1 MPSFVSATVITHNEA
16 ANIERCL
23 NSLIGVAD
31 EIIVVDSLSTDATV
45 DICRRY
51 GCKVTERAFT
61 GYGSQRQY
69 AVGLANGRYVLSIDA
84 DEALSDDLRRN
95 IIAHKEQGMEHR
107 MYRFRIVNY
116 VCGRPMQRSGMKPY
130 SEIRLFDRR
139 YANWNLLDVGER
151 LTYPGG
157 VSPVLIPGEMYH
169 YRCTTYDELD
179 YKELR
184 NAEIRG
190 RVMAAAGISAIAPL
204 RFVRAVASFLKC
216 QLRDGAIFDG
226 EAGRRISRARYLA
239 TLAAYRTSYRLIK
252 AQSKDNI

>member
-1 MPSFVSATVITHNEA
+1 MSSFVSATVITHNEA

-69 AVGLANGRYVLSIDA
+69 AVGLANGRFVLSIDA
-84 DEALSDDLRRN
+84 DEALSDELRRN
-95 IIAHKEQGMEHR
+95 IIALKERGLEHR

-116 VCGRPMQRSGMKPY
+116 VCGRPMHRSGMRPY

-157 VSPVLIPGEMYH
+157 VSPVFIPGEMYH
-169 YRCTTYDELD
+169 YRCTNFDELD

-190 RVMAAAGISAIAPL
+190 RVMAAAGISAAAPMRL
-204 RFVRAVASFLKC
+204 LRAVASFVKC

-239 TLAAYRTSYRLIK
+239 TMAAYRTSYKLIK
-252 AQSKDNI
+252 AQRKGNI

>member
-1 MPSFVSATVITHNEA
+1 MSSFVSATVITHNEA
-16 ANIERCL
+16 ANIARCL

-69 AVGLANGRYVLSIDA
+69 AVGLANGRFVLSIDA
-84 DEALSDDLRRN
+84 DEALSDELRRN
-95 IIAHKEQGMEHR
+95 IIALKERGLEHR

-116 VCGRPMQRSGMKPY
+116 VCGRPMHRSGMEPY

-157 VSPVLIPGEMYH
+157 VTPVLIRGEMYH
-169 YRCTTYDELD
+169 YRCSDFDELD

-190 RVMAAAGISAIAPL
+190 RVMAAAGISAAAPMRL
-204 RFVRAVASFLKC
+204 LRAVASFVKC

-239 TLAAYRTSYRLIK
+239 TMAAYRTSYKLIK
-252 AQSKDNI
+252 AQRKGNI

>member
-1 MPSFVSATVITHNEA
+1 MTFVTATIITRNEA
-16 ANIERCL
+16 RNIERCL

-69 AVGLANGRYVLSIDA
+69 AVGLANGSYVLSIDA
-84 DEALSDDLRRN
+84 DEALSPELRDTLMKM
-95 IIAHKEQGMEHR
+95 KERGFTHR

-116 VCGRPMQRSGMKPY
+116 VCGRPMLRSGMKPY

-157 VSPVLIPGEMYH
+157 VQPVMVEGNLLH
-169 YRCTTYDELD
+169 YRCSDFDELD

-184 NAEIRG
+184 HAEMRG
-190 RVMAAAGISAIAPL
+190 RVLAAAGIDATAPMCWLRAASAY
-204 RFVRAVASFLKC
+204 VKC
-216 QLRDGAIFDG
+216 HLRDGAILDG
-226 EAGRRISRARYLA
+226 HAGRRIARARYLS
-239 TLAAYRTSYRLIK
+239 TLAAYRAARKI
-252 AQSKDNI
+252 SKEGSDR

>member
-1 MPSFVSATVITHNEA
+1 M
-16 ANIERCL
+16 
-23 NSLIGVAD
+23 
-31 EIIVVDSLSTDATV
+31 
-45 DICRRY
+45 
-51 GCKVTERAFT
+51 TERAFT

-69 AVGLANGRYVLSIDA
+69 AVGLANGRFVLSIDA
-84 DEALSDDLRRN
+84 DEALSDELRRN
-95 IIAHKEQGMEHR
+95 IIALKERGLEHR

-116 VCGRPMQRSGMKPY
+116 VCGRPMHRSGMEPY

-157 VSPVLIPGEMYH
+157 VTPVLIRGEMYH
-169 YRCTTYDELD
+169 YRCSDFDELD

-190 RVMAAAGISAIAPL
+190 RVMAAAGISAAAPMRL
-204 RFVRAVASFLKC
+204 LRAVASFVKC

-239 TLAAYRTSYRLIK
+239 TMAAYRTSYKLIK
-252 AQSKDNI
+252 AQRKGNI

>member
-1 MPSFVSATVITHNEA
+1 MTFVTATIITRNEA
-16 ANIERCL
+16 RNIERCL

-69 AVGLANGRYVLSIDA
+69 AVGLANGSYVLSIDA
-84 DEALSDDLRRN
+84 DEALSPELRDTLMKM
-95 IIAHKEQGMEHR
+95 KERGFTHR

-116 VCGRPMQRSGMKPY
+116 VCGRPMLRSGMKPY

-157 VSPVLIPGEMYH
+157 VTPVLIRGEMYH
-169 YRCTTYDELD
+169 YRCSDFDELD

-190 RVMAAAGISAIAPL
+190 RVMAAAGISAAAPMRL
-204 RFVRAVASFLKC
+204 LRAVASFVKC

-239 TLAAYRTSYRLIK
+239 TMAAYRTSYKLIK
-252 AQSKDNI
+252 AQRKGNI

>member
-1 MPSFVSATVITHNEA
+1 M
-16 ANIERCL
+16 
-23 NSLIGVAD
+23 
-31 EIIVVDSLSTDATV
+31 
-45 DICRRY
+45 
-51 GCKVTERAFT
+51 
-61 GYGSQRQY
+61 
-69 AVGLANGRYVLSIDA
+69 GLANGRFVLSIDA
-84 DEALSDDLRRN
+84 DEALSDELRRN
-95 IIAHKEQGMEHR
+95 IIALKERGLEHR

-116 VCGRPMQRSGMKPY
+116 VCGRPMHRSGMEPY

-157 VSPVLIPGEMYH
+157 VTPVLIRGEMYH
-169 YRCTTYDELD
+169 YRCSDFDELD

-190 RVMAAAGISAIAPL
+190 RVMAAAGISAAAPMRL
-204 RFVRAVASFLKC
+204 LRAVASFVKC

-239 TLAAYRTSYRLIK
+239 TMAAYRTSYKLIK
-252 AQSKDNI
+252 AQRKGNI

>member
-1 MPSFVSATVITHNEA
+1 MSSFVSATVITHNEA

-69 AVGLANGRYVLSIDA
+69 AVGLANGRFVLSIDA
-84 DEALSDDLRRN
+84 DEALSDELRQN
-95 IIAHKEQGMEHR
+95 IIRLKERGLEHR

-116 VCGRPMQRSGMKPY
+116 VCGRPMHRSGMRPY

-157 VSPVLIPGEMYH
+157 VTPVLIPGEMYH
-169 YRCTTYDELD
+169 YRCTDFDELD

-190 RVMAAAGISAIAPL
+190 RVMAAAGISAAAPMRL
-204 RFVRAVASFLKC
+204 LRAVASFVKC

-239 TLAAYRTSYRLIK
+239 TMAAYRTSYKLIK
-252 AQSKDNI
+252 AQRKGNI

>member
-95 IIAHKEQGMEHR
+95 IIALKEQGMEHR

-169 YRCTTYDELD
+169 YRCTT
-179 YKELR
+179 
-184 NAEIRG
+184 
-190 RVMAAAGISAIAPL
+190 
-204 RFVRAVASFLKC
+204 
-216 QLRDGAIFDG
+216 
-226 EAGRRISRARYLA
+226 
-239 TLAAYRTSYRLIK
+239 
-252 AQSKDNI
+252 

>member
-1 MPSFVSATVITHNEA
+1 M
-16 ANIERCL
+16 
-23 NSLIGVAD
+23 AD
-31 EIIVVDSLSTDATV
+31 EIIFVDSLSTDATV

-61 GYGSQRQY
+61 GYGSKSQY
-69 AVGLANGRYVLSIDA
+69 AVGLANGRFVLSIDA
-84 DEALSDDLRRN
+84 DEALSDELRRN
-95 IIAHKEQGMEHR
+95 IIALKERGLEHR

-116 VCGRPMQRSGMKPY
+116 VCGRPMHRSGMEPY

-157 VSPVLIPGEMYH
+157 VTPVLIRGEMYH
-169 YRCTTYDELD
+169 YRCSDFDELD

-190 RVMAAAGISAIAPL
+190 RVMAAAGISAAAPMRL
-204 RFVRAVASFLKC
+204 LRAVASFVKC

-239 TLAAYRTSYRLIK
+239 TMAAYRTSYKLIK
-252 AQSKDNI
+252 AQRKGNI

>member
-1 MPSFVSATVITHNEA
+1 MSSFVSATVITHNEA

-84 DEALSDDLRRN
+84 DEALSDELRQN
-95 IIAHKEQGMEHR
+95 IIALKKRGMEHR

-116 VCGRPMQRSGMKPY
+116 VCGRPMHRSGMKPY

-157 VSPVLIPGEMYH
+157 VSPVLIPGDMYH
-169 YRCTTYDELD
+169 YRCSDYDELD

-190 RVMAAAGISAIAPL
+190 RVMAAAGISAAAPMRL
-204 RFVRAVASFLKC
+204 LRAVASFVEC

-226 EAGRRISRARYLA
+226 EAGRRISRARFLA
-239 TLAAYRTSYRLIK
+239 TMAAYRTSYKLVKGQR
-252 AQSKDNI
+252 KDNI

>member
-1 MPSFVSATVITHNEA
+1 MTFISATVITYNEE

-69 AVGLANGRYVLSIDA
+69 AVGLANGRFVLSIDA
-84 DEALSDDLRRN
+84 DEALSDELRQN
-95 IIAHKEQGMEHR
+95 IIRLKERGLEHR

-116 VCGRPMQRSGMKPY
+116 VCGRPMHRSGMEPY

-157 VSPVLIPGEMYH
+157 VTPVLIRGEMYH
-169 YRCTTYDELD
+169 YRCSDFDELD

-190 RVMAAAGISAIAPL
+190 RVMAAAGISAAAPMRL
-204 RFVRAVASFLKC
+204 LRAVASFVKC

-239 TLAAYRTSYRLIK
+239 TMAAYRTSYKLIK
-252 AQSKDNI
+252 AQRKGNI